1 MEWREIVELE
11 GVAPS
16 SPVCRAGT
24 LLLSYSPGSRGRSV
38 EPEGV
43 APSSPACRTG
53 ILLLN
58 HGSASVV
65 GVTGIAPAASRSRT
79 ARSTTELHPE
89 THRGERGNRTLD
101 TVEPCYALSSRA
113 PRPSGPSPASAV
125 ARARSCHVTSRRRLV
140 SSSRVAE
147 EEGVEPPRHLT
158 VLARF
163 SGPAPSPRRLAPPG
177 DASAR
182 FHPHPARA
190 AGIHGASSVDPG
202 PRRPAAAR
210 SGRARP
216 AGRSRRQ

>member
-1 MEWREIVELE
+1 MW
-11 GVAPS
+11 VA
-16 SPVCRAGT
+16 RDRGAG
-24 LLLSYSPGSRGRSV
+24 GSRTLVAGLPSRHSAAELQPLGREAFV

-65 GVTGIAPAASRSRT
+65 GVTGFAPAASRSRT

-89 THRGERGNRTLD
+89 THIAEREGI
-101 TVEPCYALSSRA
+101 EPSTRSSRA
-113 PRPSGPSPASAV
+113 TRLAAALLVHPDPLQ
-125 ARARSCHVTSRRRLV
+125 RARSPALGHIVTSCRRLV
-140 SSSRVAE
+140 SRRGGRGSRTPKTPSRV
-147 EEGVEPPRHLT
+147 LT
-158 VLARF
+158 RF
-163 SGPAPSPRRLAPPG
+163 SGPAPSPHRLAPPG
-177 DASAR
+177 DA
-182 FHPHPARA
+182 HLVPPHPARA